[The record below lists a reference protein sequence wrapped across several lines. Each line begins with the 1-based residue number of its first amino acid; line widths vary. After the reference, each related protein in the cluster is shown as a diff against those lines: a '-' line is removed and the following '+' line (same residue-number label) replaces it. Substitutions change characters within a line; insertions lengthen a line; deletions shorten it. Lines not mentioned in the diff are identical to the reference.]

1 MNTFWLKIAGIAV
14 VVLVAIIVIN
24 VVSNSEPEPRP
35 PQKTFRD
42 QIEEDDR
49 RLRADPQF
57 KQPPQTT
64 TPVQPGNQTRTVEPP
79 KTGEPPKP
87 KFREL
92 SEIENID
99 AEQLFNNAIQFR
111 KIGRLPGPRYRVMVD
126 ACRQIIQRYPG
137 SEWAWKAKRMLG
149 DIPEHYRSRYHITKE
164 EIDLGNFK

>member
-1 MNTFWLKIAGIAV
+1 MNTFWLKIAGIV
-14 VVLVAIIVIN
+14 IVVLVAIIVIN

-64 TPVQPGNQTRTVEPP
+64 TPVQPGNQTRTVGPP
-79 KTGEPPKP
+79 KTGEPTKP
-87 KFREL
+87 KFRQL

-164 EIDLGNFK
+164 EIDLGDFK

>member
-79 KTGEPPKP
+79 KTDEPTKP